1 MRRMERVSGRSDDM
15 VIIRG
20 VNLFPSQIEELV
32 LADQRLA
39 PHYQLEIR
47 RAQRLDQLTVIAEA
61 RPEAADEVT
70 RAAARRDLGHHI
82 KSRIGITSEVRV
94 LEPGAVDRSQGKARR
109 VVDLRTQ
116 D

>member
-1 MRRMERVSGRSDDM
+1 M

-39 PHYQLEIR
+39 PHYLLEIR

-94 LEPGAVDRSQGKARR
+94 ALPGAVDRSLGKARR
-109 VVDLRTQ
+109 VVDLRGQ
-116 D
+116 DSPASG

>member
-1 MRRMERVSGRSDDM
+1 M

-32 LADQRLA
+32 LADQRLS
-39 PHYQLEIR
+39 PHYLLEVR
-47 RAQRLDQLTVIAEA
+47 RAKRLDQLTVIAEA
-61 RPEAADEVT
+61 RPQAADEVT

-94 LEPGAVDRSQGKARR
+94 VEPGQVDRSLGKARR
-109 VVDLRTQ
+109 VVDLRDQ